1 MAQAELILDPLE
13 TEDELGDLLLAVA
26 SLARLRDWDAE
37 GALRQAV
44 RRRIDAIVEVERS

>member
-1 MAQAELILDPLE
+1 
-13 TEDELGDLLLAVA
+13 
-26 SLARLRDWDAE
+26 LARSRDWDAE